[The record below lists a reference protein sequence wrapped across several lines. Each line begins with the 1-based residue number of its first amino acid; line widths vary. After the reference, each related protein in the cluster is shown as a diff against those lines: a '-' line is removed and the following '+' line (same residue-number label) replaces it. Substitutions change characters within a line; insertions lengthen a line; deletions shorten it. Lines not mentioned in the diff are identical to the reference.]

1 MSLSSLFSYSPG
13 GVRLRLFR
21 DLVLV
26 VLFAVGTLVL
36 AIYLVMTEVR
46 QELAWGQISQA
57 TAQVREELRRLLEPT
72 EQQLAILRDWGRAGD
87 LSRDDIDGLTRRLI
101 PTLTH
106 HAQLSGL
113 IIADDSGSEYFL
125 MRGED
130 GWLVRER
137 APGDAGRLRWH
148 RWERGEGDVA
158 WQDNDGYDPR
168 RRSWFRD
175 AVQAL
180 GSGKASWTRP
190 YVFFT
195 RKVPGITASL
205 AWREADAVHVVAL
218 DLDLSTILGSID
230 NLSLVENGTG
240 FLFRADGGIYV
251 PPREDWE
258 PSEGSHFF
266 SAGNTQGGT
275 LAIDAVDAWKN
286 AGRPEGRALRFTS
299 GERAWW
305 GGFSPLYLDDEAA
318 WLGVALP
325 LDDLLIL
332 LQRRWQL
339 VLAMALV
346 VSASGVLLAMLVV
359 RKYSRRL
366 KELPRL
372 SIDKGNYRE
381 DLQSLIHSGESL
393 HLEFKST
400 MRMNLRSGKAGR
412 EIELAWLKGVAAFM
426 NTDGGILL
434 IGVEDDGNIL
444 GLEADNFEND
454 DKCRLHF
461 KNLFNQHL
469 GPEFSK
475 YVHFEIFDLDHKQ
488 VVAIEC
494 ERAGD
499 PAFLTHGQGESFYIR
514 SGPSNMELTIS
525 QALSYLRRRF

>member
-1 MSLSSLFSYSPG
+1 MSLSALFRYSPG

-36 AIYLVMTEVR
+36 AVYLVMVEVR

-87 LSRDDIDGLTRRLI
+87 LNRDDIEALTRRLI

-106 HAQLSGL
+106 HSQLSGL

-125 MRGED
+125 MRDEAR
-130 GWLVRER
+130 WLVRER
-137 APGDAGRLRWH
+137 APGDKGRLRWH
-148 RWERGEGDVA
+148 NWGSGEDDLV
-158 WQDNDGYDPR
+158 WQDNGGYDPR
-168 RRSWFRD
+168 RRSWFLD
-175 AVQAL
+175 AVQAID
-180 GSGKASWTRP
+180 GGKPSWSRP

-205 AWREADAVHVVAL
+205 AWREAGSVRVVAL
-218 DLDLSTILGSID
+218 DLDLSTILGTIE
-230 NLSLVENGTG
+230 NLPLAENGTG

-251 PPREDWE
+251 PPRADAE
-258 PSEGSHFF
+258 PAGGSHFF
-266 SAGNTQGGT
+266 SAGDTQGGT

-286 AGRPEGRALRFTS
+286 AGRPEDRALRFTS
-299 GERAWW
+299 GEQAWW
-305 GGFSPLYLDDEAA
+305 GGFSALYLDDEAA

-325 LDDLLIL
+325 LDDLVTL

-346 VSASGVLLAMLVV
+346 VLASGVLLAMLVV
-359 RKYSRRL
+359 RKYGRRL

-372 SIDKGNYRE
+372 SIDKRNYRE
-381 DLQSLIHSGESL
+381 DILSLIHGGESL

-400 MRMNLRSGKAGR
+400 MRMNLRSGKVGR
-412 EIELAWLKGVAAFM
+412 EIELAWLKGLAAFM

-475 YVHFEIFDLDHKQ
+475 YVNFEIFDLEHKQ

-494 ERAGD
+494 ERARD
-499 PAFLTHGQGESFYIR
+499 PAFLTHRQGESFYIR